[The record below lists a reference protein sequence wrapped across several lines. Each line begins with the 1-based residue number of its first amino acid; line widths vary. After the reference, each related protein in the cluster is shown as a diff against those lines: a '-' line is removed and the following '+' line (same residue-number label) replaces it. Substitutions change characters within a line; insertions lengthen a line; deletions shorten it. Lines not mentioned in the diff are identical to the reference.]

1 MPYLGREPTYGSFE
15 KQVFATNN
23 SDTSF
28 LLDYPV
34 GSASSVLITKD
45 GLVLTPEVDYTISGG
60 GSTINI
66 SGAALA
72 SSVKLVAVFLSKQ
85 QSVNTVA
92 DSSITAS
99 KLSTGPRKSVVNS
112 YEIISAGQTLLA
124 GNHYFADGLGATI
137 NLVLPVASLGD
148 TVRIAKVGA
157 TGTVNIV
164 PNTGQ
169 KIEGATVA
177 SQTLTSYETNTY
189 VYTNT
194 TYGWVRN

>member
-34 GSASSVLITKD
+34 GSASSILVTRD
-45 GLVLTPEVDYTISGG
+45 GLVLTPEIDYTIDNG
-60 GSTINI
+60 GSELMI

-99 KLSTGPRKSVVNS
+99 KLATGPRKSVVNS
-112 YEIISAGQTLLA
+112 YNIITTAQTLIA
-124 GNHYFADGLGATI
+124 GNHYFADAG
-137 NLVLPVASLGD
+137 VS
-148 TVRIAKVGA
+148 
-157 TGTVNIV
+157 
-164 PNTGQ
+164 
-169 KIEGATVA
+169 
-177 SQTLTSYETNTY
+177 TLN
-189 VYTNT
+189 
-194 TYGWVRN
+194 

>member
-28 LLDYPV
+28 LLDFPV
-34 GSASSVLITKD
+34 GSASSILVTKD
-45 GLVLTPEVDYTISGG
+45 GLVLTPEVDYTISDG

-66 SGAALA
+66 AGAALA

-112 YEIISAGQTLLA
+112 YEIITTAQTLVA
-124 GNHYFADGLGATI
+124 GNRYFADGNGATI

-148 TVRIAKVGA
+148 TVTVTKVGA

-164 PNTGQ
+164 PNSGQ
-169 KIEGATVA
+169 KIEGATVS
-177 SQTLTSYETNTY
+177 SQTLTNYVTSTY
-189 VYTNT
+189 VYTNS
-194 TYGWVRN
+194 TYGWVRD

>member
-34 GSASSVLITKD
+34 GSASSILVTRD
-45 GLVLTPEVDYTISGG
+45 GLVLTPEIDYTIDNG
-60 GSTINI
+60 GSELMI

-99 KLSTGPRKSVVNS
+99 KLATGPRKSVVNS
-112 YEIISAGQTLLA
+112 YNIITTAQTLIA
-124 GNHYFADGLGATI
+124 GNHYFADAGVSTL
-137 NLVLPVASLGD
+137 NLILPVASLGD
-148 TVRIAKVGA
+148 TVRITKVGA
-157 TGTVNIV
+157 TGTLTIT
-164 PNTGQ
+164 PNASQ
-169 KIEGATVA
+169 KIEGETVV

-194 TYGWVRN
+194 TYGWIRN

>member
-1 MPYLGREPTYGSFE
+1 MPYLGREPIYGSFE

-34 GSASSVLITKD
+34 GSAASILITKD
-45 GLVLTPEVDYTISGG
+45 GLVLTPDVDYTIANGG
-60 GSTINI
+60 TEVSIA
-66 SGAALA
+66 GAALA
-72 SSVKLVAVFLSKQ
+72 PSVKLVAVYLSKQ

-112 YEIISAGQTLLA
+112 YEIITTAQTLVA
-124 GNHYFADGLGATI
+124 GNRYFADGNGAAI

-148 TVRIAKVGA
+148 TITVTKVGA

-164 PNTGQ
+164 PNSGQ

-177 SQTLTSYETNTY
+177 SQTLTNYVTSTY
-189 VYTNT
+189 VYTNS
-194 TYGWVRN
+194 TYGWVRD

>member
-28 LLDYPV
+28 ILDFSV
-34 GSASSVLITKD
+34 GSASSILITKD
-45 GLVLTPEVDYTISGG
+45 GLVLTPDVDYSITSGG
-60 GSTINI
+60 TEVLIAGP
-66 SGAALA
+66 ALA
-72 SSVKLVAVFLSKQ
+72 STVKLVAVFLSKQ

-92 DSSITAS
+92 DSSVTVS
-99 KLSTGPRKSVVNS
+99 KLASGPRKSVVNS
-112 YEIISAGQTLLA
+112 YNIVTTAQTMVA
-124 GNHYFADGLGATI
+124 GNQYFVDAGVSTL
-137 NLVLPVASLGD
+137 NMVLPVASLGD
-148 TVRIAKVGA
+148 TVRVVKVGA
-157 TGTVNIV
+157 TGTVNVV

-177 SQTLTSYETNTY
+177 SQTLTGYETNTY